1 MRILVV
7 EDDAVLVDV
16 LQHALRRAGY
26 VVDACRDGVAADAAL
41 ADPAYDLVILDL
53 GLPRRDGFEV
63 LRALRQRKPV
73 PPVLVLTARD
83 ALADR
88 VRGLDLGA
96 DDYMVKPFD
105 LPELEARIRALVR
118 RTHAAA
124 PEIALGP
131 LRFDLAARRMT
142 LDGADLELSQREY
155 ALLETLLLRAGQ
167 VVGKDQLVDKLCSRD
182 EAVGTN
188 AIEVYIHRLRKKI
201 EPAGIRIKTVRGMGY
216 LLEKPGE

>member
-16 LQHALRRAGY
+16 LTHALRRAGY
-26 VVDACRDGVAADAAL
+26 AVDACRDGVAADAAL

-63 LRALRQRKPV
+63 LRVLRQSRPS

-105 LPELEARIRALVR
+105 LPELEARIRALIR

-124 PEIALGP
+124 PEIRIGRLH
-131 LRFDLAARRMT
+131 FDLAARRMS
-142 LDGADLELSQREY
+142 LGDQDLELSQREY
-155 ALLETLLLRAGQ
+155 TLLEALLLRAGQ
-167 VVGKDQLVDKLCSRD
+167 VVGKEQLVDKLCSRD
-182 EAVGTN
+182 EAVGLN

-201 EPAGIRIKTVRGMGY
+201 EPAGIHIKTVRGMGY
-216 LLEKPGE
+216 LLERADE